1 MYTQCPAIVL
11 FNFSPIF
18 VKESIYFDPPPRDIY
33 ISSRERMKG
42 RKEKRQE
49 MKKINGKKGKCFY
62 LYIVQ
67 AEFDGG
73 RLVGRR
79 RRTLGVEGERTDAAG
94 RRRTD
99 QLPGARLRR
108 LLRYLAV

>member
-1 MYTQCPAIVL
+1 MSSGSLTCL
-11 FNFSPIF
+11 GRL
-18 VKESIYFDPPPRDIY
+18 KE
-33 ISSRERMKG
+33 
-42 RKEKRQE
+42 
-49 MKKINGKKGKCFY
+49 
-62 LYIVQ
+62 Q

>member
-1 MYTQCPAIVL
+1 MSSGSLTCL
-11 FNFSPIF
+11 GRL
-18 VKESIYFDPPPRDIY
+18 KE
-33 ISSRERMKG
+33 
-42 RKEKRQE
+42 
-49 MKKINGKKGKCFY
+49 
-62 LYIVQ
+62 Q

-99 QLPGARLRR
+99 QLPG
-108 LLRYLAV
+108 